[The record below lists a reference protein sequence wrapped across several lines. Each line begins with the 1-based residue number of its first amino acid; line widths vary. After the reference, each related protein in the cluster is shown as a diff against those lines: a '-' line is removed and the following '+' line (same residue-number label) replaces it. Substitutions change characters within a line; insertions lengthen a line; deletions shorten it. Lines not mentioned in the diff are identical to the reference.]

1 MPGSAEFR
9 IVHFAEHVIPVAVP
23 KLADDV
29 TALEAVPTYELL
41 QSGDPAARAELH
53 WRIALPIMCVVL
65 TLLAVPL
72 SRLRPR
78 QGRFARVWLAVLIYL
93 LYSNMI
99 SAGKVWIAHGT
110 LPEYLGLW
118 WVHATVVLI
127 ALGVIFAPGGL
138 ARLRNRAPA

>member
-1 MPGSAEFR
+1 
-9 IVHFAEHVIPVAVP
+9 
-23 KLADDV
+23 
-29 TALEAVPTYELL
+29 
-41 QSGDPAARAELH
+41 
-53 WRIALPIMCVVL
+53 
-65 TLLAVPL
+65 VPL

-118 WVHATVVLI
+118 WVHATVVLLV
-127 ALGVIFAPGGL
+127 LGVIFAPGGL
-138 ARLRNRAPA
+138 ARLRNRTPA